1 MDYYNILGVDRSASD
16 SEIKKA
22 YRKKAKEHH
31 PDKKGDEEKFKQI
44 TEAYEVLGNKTKRQ
58 NYDQFGSADGS
69 PFTGRNPFG
78 GMGGN
83 PFGSGNFAD
92 MFEEIFGGRRGHRR
106 GRDFRINMTISFN
119 EAYFG
124 CRKEFTI
131 DGQRIAMNFKPGLF
145 TGQTFRIKGK
155 GGMGTDGQ
163 RADAIVEVTVLQDSN
178 YVLQGTDI
186 WIELNLNWWDI
197 MIGCKKEV
205 NTPEGRVVIKIPENT
220 SPGRVL
226 RIVGKGFPIYN
237 TKDRGSLLCKI
248 NGAYPDLNEEQLE
261 FVKKI
266 KENVRRK
273 ST

>member
-1 MDYYNILGVDRSASD
+1 
-16 SEIKKA
+16 
-22 YRKKAKEHH
+22 
-31 PDKKGDEEKFKQI
+31 
-44 TEAYEVLGNKTKRQ
+44 
-58 NYDQFGSADGS
+58 
-69 PFTGRNPFG
+69 
-78 GMGGN
+78 
-83 PFGSGNFAD
+83 
-92 MFEEIFGGRRGHRR
+92 
-106 GRDFRINMTISFN
+106 
-119 EAYFG
+119 
-124 CRKEFTI
+124 
-131 DGQRIAMNFKPGLF
+131 
-145 TGQTFRIKGK
+145 
-155 GGMGTDGQ
+155 MGTDGQ